1 MGFLDELKKLTKPY
15 SEDDDYYN
23 DDYDDL
29 DEDEELEERPAR
41 RSSAAREDRPAYQ
54 DASQDSFSAPVASSG
69 GSRVVSMN
77 GSSKLQVVLVRPESY
92 DSAGEIADHLRDH
105 QAVLLNLEQTE
116 KNVSRRLVD
125 FLCGCAYALDGNIK
139 KVATSTYLVTPYGV
153 DITGDVTVGLENN
166 DMYF

>member
-15 SEDDDYYN
+15 GEDDDYYN

-29 DEDEELEERPAR
+29 EDDEEPEEHPAR
-41 RSSAAREDRPAYQ
+41 RTSTAREDVS
-54 DASQDSFSAPVASSG
+54 ASQDTYSAPISSSPS

-77 GSSKLQVVLVRPESY
+77 GSSTKLQVVLVRPESY
-92 DSAGEIADHLRDH
+92 DSAGEIADHLREH
-105 QAVLLNLEQTE
+105 RAVLLNLEQTE

>member
-15 SEDDDYYN
+15 GEDDDYYN

-29 DEDEELEERPAR
+29 DDEEPEERPAR
-41 RSSAAREDRPAYQ
+41 RASGAREDAPAYT
-54 DASQDSFSAPVASSG
+54 APAQDSFSAPVTSPS

-77 GSSKLQVVLVRPESY
+77 GSTKLQVVLVRPESY
-92 DSAGEIADHLRDH
+92 DSAGEIADHLREH
-105 QAVLLNLEQTE
+105 RAVLLNLEQTE

>member
-15 SEDDDYYN
+15 GEDDDYYN

-29 DEDEELEERPAR
+29 DEDEEQEERPAR
-41 RSSAAREDRPAYQ
+41 RAATTREDVS
-54 DASQDSFSAPVASSG
+54 ASQDTFSAPVASSS

-77 GSSKLQVVLVRPESY
+77 GSTKQQVVLVRPESY

-125 FLCGCAYALDGNIK
+125 FLCGCAYALDGSIK

-153 DITGDVTVGLENN
+153 DITGDVTVGMENN